1 MILATIV
8 LPIPVEL
15 GLLNPYLPAW
25 WLLLVLAGARG
36 VAAWLVFPFASWIGG
51 QLDRWASRSA
61 RAAGVLR
68 WVQER
73 VGRHGY
79 WALLAILSI
88 PFMVDTAAIY
98 TFTLLKP
105 RQRSLPSAAAS
116 RPAAEAGA
124 PHRLR
129 LGRFTAVNVLAGFI
143 RGLLVLTIP
152 FAFGWK

>member
-36 VAAWLVFPFASWIGG
+36 VAAWLVFPFANWIGG

-98 TFTLLKP
+98 TFTLLNP
-105 RQRSLPSAAAS
+105 RRRGLPPAS
-116 RPAAEAGA
+116 SQPAEEVLA

-143 RGLLVLTIP
+143 RGFLFLTIP